1 LKFERD
7 PDFIWEVK
15 KDWYGLDFAYVRSHP
30 ECLFWT
36 YFLQAEYQQ
45 DFLDFLPRRL
55 VSERLDY
62 IKTFYQRTDDDVENT
77 LRLKGNTYLNEAEM
91 ALFVDGAYRDLLRIY
106 RMIWEHGKN
115 ISGKLSASEIIS

>member
-1 LKFERD
+1 
-7 PDFIWEVK
+7 
-15 KDWYGLDFAYVRSHP
+15 
-30 ECLFWT
+30 
-36 YFLQAEYQQ
+36 
-45 DFLDFLPRRL
+45 
-55 VSERLDY
+55 LDY

-106 RMIWEHGKN
+106 RMIWEHGKS